1 MTLLWEK
8 TKESLI
14 LLAYL
19 ILFIILLSYLLS
31 FGSDNQGQ
39 TSIFKNYVFVLG
51 SITVFVTSLFC
62 LKLLDSYY
70 LYNNIVNGLGISI
83 AILFM
88 LFFVKGETENQSI
101 KKMFGFLKKQGDQY
115 MSKTDS
121 TNLRNKLN
129 PIKTLTET
137 TNQSPDKSVGGNII
151 KKLFKK

>member
-51 SITVFVTSLFC
+51 SITVFVTSLFLLPAVILLWMWNQETPT
-62 LKLLDSYY
+62 LKREK
-70 LYNNIVNGLGISI
+70 N
-83 AILFM
+83 
-88 LFFVKGETENQSI
+88 KG
-101 KKMFGFLKKQGDQY
+101 
-115 MSKTDS
+115 
-121 TNLRNKLN
+121 R
-129 PIKTLTET
+129 
-137 TNQSPDKSVGGNII
+137 
-151 KKLFKK
+151 